1 MVFDSPDR
9 ILRIR
14 AVLKR
19 TGFSR
24 STLYRKI
31 QKGTFPKQLRIAERC
46 IGWRESAVEAWLRSP
61 APTGSEG
68 LADLGCGD

>member
-61 APTGSEG
+61 AHAGSEG
-68 LADLGCGD
+68 LPDLGCDD